1 MALRFG
7 TFSGARGHSASHEG
21 WAFSAGI
28 GQPEGSSF
36 KTSHRLR
43 EFVALDDA
51 PEVLRRP
58 LEERYDAAWVRAR
71 LPRVFGYE
79 PSVSDVEKSLLWEAF
94 SATHTNGD
102 VYVFC
107 CVDHYGKSGL
117 MFSDAGPEAAIK
129 DSIAHA
135 FWSLILANPN
145 DLADYQV
152 RMFHDGAGVWLDYEC
167 RAGHLSLTETP
178 E

>member
-1 MALRFG
+1 MAVRYG
-7 TFSGARGHSASHEG
+7 SFSAARGESVSREG
-21 WAFSAGI
+21 WTVMAGM
-28 GQPEGSSF
+28 GQPEGTSF

-43 EFVALDDA
+43 EFVKDEDT

-71 LPRVFGYE
+71 LPRVFGY
-79 PSVSDVEKSLLWEAF
+79 VSKEEKTLLWETF
-94 SATHTNGD
+94 SATHETGD
-102 VYVFC
+102 VYGFC
-107 CVDHYGKSGL
+107 CTDHYGKSGL
-117 MFSDAGPEAAIK
+117 MFSDAGPEASTK

-135 FWSLILANPN
+135 FWTLILANPS

-152 RMFHDGAGVWLDYEC
+152 RTFHVGAGVWLDYEC
-167 RAGHLSLTETP
+167 RAGCISLTETP